1 MIEIYHHKYY
11 RTRMGNKIRR
21 IESIVRDEMRTKAED
36 ERQRQIQRGLDKLRS
51 SQIPQNTQLSVLL

>member
-1 MIEIYHHKYY
+1 
-11 RTRMGNKIRR
+11 MGNKIRR